1 MLTPRQ
7 IPSVFDEEFI
17 SQSSFSH
24 VYNAECYQD
33 SEYKNLEIYYGA

>member
-1 MLTPRQ
+1 MRNLFLSL
-7 IPSVFDEEFI
+7 ILSN
-17 SQSSFSH
+17 